1 MEIPTRARVFTS
13 VPSRSP
19 HLELRSSS
27 RRRIESSTLVSCGQ
41 PASRPASQQTSRLAR
56 PSLLSR
62 PPAPSTFAHCRRNK
76 RASRDMASGVW
87 LLRPPPRRSH
97 SPHSPTCSVPTP
109 LAQTRGLLL
118 RAHEMLGM
126 YEMCWAASHSVHSPA
141 VGPHDLPR
149 AFAPPA
155 AASYVASR
163 SWQRDRAARSATSL

>member
-13 VPSRSP
+13 VSSRSP

-27 RRRIESSTLVSCGQ
+27 RRRIESSTFVSCGQ
-41 PASRPASQQTSRLAR
+41 PASKLPGSLARLSSPARPRHPPSRTVVATNERPATW
-56 PSLLSR
+56 
-62 PPAPSTFAHCRRNK
+62 RRE
-76 RASRDMASGVW
+76 SGSCA
-87 LLRPPPRRSH
+87 PPRRSH

-149 AFAPPA
+149 AFCPPA